1 MKKSLPI
8 FLFLAI
14 TLSACGGNT
23 PAELSVDDQVAT
35 AVAATAIAEANFENA
50 VAEAVQATVVA
61 MPPTPTAQPAPD
73 AYELSEEELAALID
87 EAVEEAVLASEA
99 SSQATT
105 QSTSDGTLSEDELY
119 EMAEYVYAAEAAIY
133 YADDLIAAY
142 YDLYGAYADDIVYL
156 LTLMEED
163 LDELIYILE
172 ETEALLSTGLDAAM
186 AGMEQLNEAALNL
199 SVHIADSQADREQF
213 LSQVQTKLQEREDK
227 FANISPTEIA
237 SGLPDTITQLHDY
250 VEAIKTSFADRKID
264 LNEMTQIAQL
274 GANAQASIRA
284 NGSSQLEHFGGQID
298 GLTRQI
304 SRGEWSAANRNLGG
318 FEASLPERPGRR

>member
-105 QSTSDGTLSEDELY
+105 QSTSDGTLSEDEFY
-119 EMAEYVYAAEAAIY
+119 EMAEYD